1 MEQSYPVTCK
11 GTHVGKV
18 IVQRNGLYYHFSCRC
33 HLADQTIYRL
43 VVTVGTT
50 HINLGVLVPMNGS
63 FILNTKQPVK
73 TIGEGEMSFDLVT
86 KKEDCSV
93 TFVPIVPEEPFSYI
107 SRLKDSFLELQDGQ
121 PGITIKETQEQ

>member
-1 MEQSYPVTCK
+1 MDQVYPVSCK
-11 GTHVGKV
+11 GTHAGKV
-18 IVQRNGLYYHFSCRC
+18 VVQKKGLYYHFSCRC
-33 HLADQTIYRL
+33 YLTDQTIYRL

-50 HINLGVLVPMNGS
+50 RTNLGIPVPLDGS
-63 FILNTKQPVK
+63 FVLNTKQPVK
-73 TIGEGEMSFDLVT
+73 TIGEGEMSFALVT

>member
-1 MEQSYPVTCK
+1 MEQSYSVSCK
-11 GTHVGKV
+11 GTHAGKV
-18 IVQRNGLYYHFSCRC
+18 VVQRSGLYYHFSCRC
-33 HLADQTIYRL
+33 HLPDQIIYRL
-43 VVTVGTT
+43 VVTVGKMCV
-50 HINLGVLVPMNGS
+50 NLGIPVPMDGS
-63 FILNTKQPVK
+63 FVLNTKQPVK
-73 TIGEGEMSFDLVT
+73 TIGEGEMSFALVT